1 MGPGSIITTEIEKPV
16 AGGRMLARHEGQ
28 VVLVWGG
35 IPGEQVRVRVE
46 RIGRGV
52 VYAEAMEIVVPS
64 PDRRPPTADQR
75 CGGSV
80 YAHIAYDRQV
90 SLKGEV
96 IRDSIGRIG
105 RVPLPAP
112 PPVIPSP
119 ERGYRMRARFHAQ
132 DGRLGFFREGTHEL
146 CDPASTGQLLPETLK
161 WIARTEKFLRTEQLT
176 GVVGVELAEN
186 MAGDERA
193 CHVELEPGVDRA
205 PFAPLGATPC
215 VTDVLQVRD
224 GGGAPTLRL
233 RRSARAFFQANRY
246 LLEPLVQHVTA
257 LVHQGPVVDL
267 YAGVGLFGL
276 SVAAAGAER
285 VMLVEG
291 DRASAAD
298 LETNAEPYAAS
309 ARVERC
315 SVEEYL
321 AREHGRA
328 RPPSTFIVDPPRTGM
343 SKAALTGIVNARPG
357 MIVYVS
363 CDVATLA
370 RDTRTLLDAGYELKG
385 LTGFDLFPNTAHV
398 ETVAHFTI
406 DDR

>member
-1 MGPGSIITTEIEKPV
+1 MGPGSVITTEIEKPV

-35 IPGEQVRVRVE
+35 IPGEQIRVRIE
-46 RIGRGV
+46 RMGRGV
-52 VYAEAMEIVVPS
+52 VYAEAMEIVAPS
-64 PDRRPPTADQR
+64 SDRRTPAADQR

-80 YAHIAYDRQV
+80 YAHIRYDRQV
-90 SLKGEV
+90 TLKGEV

-119 ERGYRMRARFHAQ
+119 ERGYRMRARFHAR
-132 DGRLGFFREGTHEL
+132 DGRLGFFREGTHDL

-161 WIARTEKFLRTEQLT
+161 WIARTERFLRTEALT

-205 PFAPLGATPC
+205 PFAPLAATPW
-215 VTDVLQVRD
+215 VTDILQVRE

-246 LLEPLVQHVTA
+246 LLEPLVQHVTS
-257 LVHQGPVVDL
+257 LVPDGPVVDL

-276 SVAAAGAER
+276 SVAAAGADR
-285 VMLVEG
+285 VTLVEG

-298 LETNAEPYAAS
+298 LEMNAEPYAVNV
-309 ARVERC
+309 RVERC
-315 SVEEYL
+315 SVEDYL
-321 AREHGRA
+321 ARELGRA
-328 RPPSTFIVDPPRTGM
+328 PASATFIVDPPRTGM
-343 SKAALTGIVNARPG
+343 SKAAMAGIVDARPAV
-357 MIVYVS
+357 IVYVS

-370 RDTRTLLDAGYELKG
+370 RDTRTLLDAGYQLEG

-398 ETVAHFTI
+398 ETVAHFVI